1 MIKTSGVKCWRGDE
15 AITTLHS
22 AGGCAKQHNQFG
34 NCQAG
39 FFKLNIHLDYYPEI
53 PLLGIY
59 PREIRNGHKNS
70 HMQISLT
77 ALCTVVQKLEIAT
90 VTINRQMYKQAY
102 YICAMEYC

>member
-1 MIKTSGVKCWRGDE
+1 MKLSQHFTVLEGVRNS
-15 AITTLHS
+15 TTNLEIVR
-22 AGGCAKQHNQFG
+22 QV
-34 NCQAG
+34 